1 MVEICHHY
9 AEPIT
14 THRTEKKIL
23 IIYLP
28 LHCNMALTRKALPFP
43 LFASQHEM
51 KLARWRQMAQQPTAD
66 WLKYFVHVGKF
77 RTSILIGSGQN
88 TLQLWL
94 SRTAIYPLWG
104 QRVRSTGQ
112 EGHVI
117 VWHMG
122 CLLYA
127 LSMRHMA
134 CGELWDRYQ
143 NLEFNMLSELN
154 KWAKS
159 YLEHN

>member
-28 LHCNMALTRKALPFP
+28 QHCNMALTRKALPFP

-51 KLARWRQMAQQPTAD
+51 KLAGWRQMAQQPTAD

-88 TLQLWL
+88 TLATVTVQDSNL
-94 SRTAIYPLWG
+94 SLVGSKGEVNRTGWPCYCLTYG
-104 QRVRSTGQ
+104 LSSVRSVYETHGMWWTLRQISKSGVQHAEWVEQ
-112 EGHVI
+112 ESKE
-117 VWHMG
+117 
-122 CLLYA
+122 LLRA
-127 LSMRHMA
+127 
-134 CGELWDRYQ
+134 
-143 NLEFNMLSELN
+143 
-154 KWAKS
+154 
-159 YLEHN
+159 

>member
-28 LHCNMALTRKALPFP
+28 QHCNMALTRKALPFP

-88 TLQLWL
+88 TLATVTVQDSNL
-94 SRTAIYPLWG
+94 SLVGVKGWG
-104 QRVRSTGQ
+104 QQDRMAT
-112 EGHVI
+112 
-117 VWHMG
+117 
-122 CLLYA
+122 LLSDIWVVFCT
-127 LSMRHMA
+127 L
-134 CGELWDRYQ
+134 CLWDTWHVV
-143 NLEFNMLSELN
+143 NSETDI
-154 KWAKS
+154 KIWS
-159 YLEHN
+159 STCWVSWTREQRVT